1 MRVSASG
8 SGECRCVRVSA
19 SGSGG
24 SVVVSAS
31 GSPTLLSMTYFQFH
45 FQK

>member
-1 MRVSASG
+1 MSAGGSGSVVVSASG
-8 SGECRCVRVSA
+8 S
-19 SGSGG
+19 G

-31 GSPTLLSMTYFQFH
+31 GSPTLLFMTYFQFH

>member
-8 SGECRCVRVSA
+8 SGSVVVSA
-19 SGSGG
+19 SGSG